1 MTESSDYDPNCLH
14 CHLSQAAA
22 QFFVTRPL
30 GDTNY
35 LANCF
40 MRCLAEA
47 VAGCED
53 VEPYMVVRTR
63 VLAEL
68 GAEIDAARKE
78 FLEMVMS

>member
-1 MTESSDYDPNCLH
+1 MTATPDYDSDCLH
-14 CHLSQAAA
+14 CHVSESAA

-30 GDTNY
+30 GDTNS

-47 VAGCED
+47 IAGCED
-53 VEPYMVVRTR
+53 SQVFMAVRTR

-68 GAEIDAARKE
+68 ATEIDEARKDFRE
-78 FLEMVMS
+78 RVMS